1 MSSKTKS
8 ISDLALELQ
17 QENDSLQAV
26 KKLYQKIVNTI
37 CKEEFG
43 YDLNQVHNLIK
54 KQEAYE
60 QRRAERQGQQPAY
73 SQGEM

>member
-17 QENDSLQAV
+17 QENDNLQAV

-43 YDLNQVHNLIK
+43 YDLNQVHNLIE

-60 QRRAERQGQQPAY
+60 QRRAERQGQQPTF
-73 SQGEM
+73 SHSEM